1 MAELTRA
8 YYNEIDP
15 FAAAWLRELIKAGL
29 IAPGDVDERSV
40 EDVSPDDLAAYTQC
54 HFFAGIGGWSYALRL
69 AGWPD
74 DRPVWTGSCPC
85 QPFSQAGAG
94 GGFADERH
102 LWPAWLWLIRQ
113 RRPSIIFGEQ
123 VSSKAGRAWFGV
135 VSSDLEACDY
145 AVGAADLCA
154 ASVGAPHIRQRLWF
168 VADAERERARGR
180 NQDETRQADP
190 RPKHARELLSA
201 IGESV
206 PVCRLADASSA
217 NRRLQAKAANNWK
230 SQADRPA
237 NRPSGCSGSSGG
249 LADAKGGGI
258 NGIDGESKEP
268 GGEAEQERDQSDRR
282 GTTGS
287 LADAE
292 HNGGGPDEPGRGT
305 EGRTANGRACASG
318 VAYPKGNGNRRNIR
332 GADGPEG
339 KRPESQEQY
348 QDLRQPPFNAGSN
361 DNPWASAV
369 WLPCRDGKA
378 RPTQPGVAPLA
389 HGVPARVGR
398 LRGYGNAIVPQV
410 ATEFI
415 GAYLEAHNG

>member
-1 MAELTRA
+1 MAELMRA

-29 IAPGDVDERSV
+29 IAPGDVDERSI
-40 EDVSPDDLAAYTQC
+40 EDVSPDDLATYTQC

-74 DRPVWTGSCPC
+74 DRHVWTGSCPC

-168 VADAERERARGR
+168 VANASRNGFKAGEQRAASDEKGAGADTLRLGAEGR
-180 NQDETRQADP
+180 SN
-190 RPKHARELLSA
+190 S
-201 IGESV
+201 
-206 PVCRLADASSA
+206 
-217 NRRLQAKAANNWK
+217 
-230 SQADRPA
+230 
-237 NRPSGCSGSSGG
+237 
-249 LADAKGGGI
+249 
-258 NGIDGESKEP
+258 
-268 GGEAEQERDQSDRR
+268 
-282 GTTGS
+282 GS
-287 LADAE
+287 LAHAE

-305 EGRTANGRACASG
+305 EGRIANGRACASG

-361 DNPWASAV
+361 DNPWANIA
-369 WLPCRDGKA
+369 WLPCREGKA

-389 HGVPARVGR
+389 YGVPARVGR

-410 ATEFI
+410 AAEFI
-415 GAYLEAHNG
+415 EAYLEAHNG